1 MSPLGLWCG
10 GYRGWKIL
18 KCNTD
23 CPKSRPKKLFECNDN
38 AAITP
43 VKELPTGS
51 TGSDKLRKFVC
62 YNSKNQLGVFI
73 AKCVPAKC
81 VPGEASKK

>member
-1 MSPLGLWCG
+1 LWRG

-18 KCNTD
+18 KCTTD
-23 CPKSRPKKLFECNDN
+23 YKKLFECNDD

-43 VKELPTGS
+43 VRELPVGS

-62 YNSKNQLGVFI
+62 YNSENQLGVFVS
-73 AKCVPAKC
+73 KC
-81 VPGEASKK
+81 KK